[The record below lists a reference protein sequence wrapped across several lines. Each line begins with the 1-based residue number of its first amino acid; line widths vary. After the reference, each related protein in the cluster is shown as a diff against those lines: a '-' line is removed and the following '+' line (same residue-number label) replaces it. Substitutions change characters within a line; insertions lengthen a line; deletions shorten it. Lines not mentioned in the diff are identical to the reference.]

1 MVSAELL
8 HLWCLGT
15 ALVILAGLS
24 APLGMLALSI
34 AAVSGP
40 LLLRPEL
47 SLLGSPWMIW
57 IWTILLA
64 LQFLADL
71 YFVPA
76 TVKDRPYL
84 HHARVVNAYLH
95 ARLQSLLRPLAAALV
110 LAALPSPLAAQNAA
124 VLGFICGTALY
135 WGTAWVRE
143 QVAISRGS
151 VILFALEMAKNIIGL
166 MVAAVAGTI
175 PLLVF
180 GMLVCLLVPVALWAG
195 RLRREQLL
203 YPAYGGRIAQKDS

>member
-1 MVSAELL
+1 MVSGELIQ
-8 HLWCLGT
+8 LWGLGI

-40 LLLRPEL
+40 VMLRPEL
-47 SLLGSPWMIW
+47 SRLGSPWMIW
-57 IWTILLA
+57 LWTVLLA

-84 HHARVVNAYLH
+84 HQARVVNAYLH

-124 VLGFICGTALY
+124 VLGFVCGTALY

-151 VILFALEMAKNIIGL
+151 VILFAVEMAKNIVGL
-166 MVAAVAGTI
+166 MLAVMAGTV

-180 GMLVCLLVPVALWAG
+180 GILICLLVPIILWAG

-203 YPAYGGRIAQKDS
+203 YPAYGGRIARKDS

>member
-1 MVSAELL
+1 MVSSELIN
-8 HLWCLGT
+8 LWFLGMV
-15 ALVILAGLS
+15 LVTLAGLS
-24 APLGMLALSI
+24 APLGMLALSL
-34 AAVSGP
+34 AAVRGP
-40 LLLRPEL
+40 LMLRPEL
-47 SLLGSPWMIW
+47 SWTVSPWMIW
-57 IWTILLA
+57 LWTVLLA

-76 TVKDRPYL
+76 TVKDRLYL
-84 HHARVVNAYLH
+84 HQARVVNAYLH

-124 VLGFICGTALY
+124 VLGFVCGTALY

-151 VILFALEMAKNIIGL
+151 VILFAVEMAKNMIGL
-166 MVAAVAGTI
+166 MIALIASTI
-175 PLLVF
+175 PPLVF
-180 GMLVCLLVPVALWAG
+180 GMLICLLAPIALWAG

-203 YPAYGGRIAQKDS
+203 YPAYGGRIARKDS